1 MHRVRGSERCPGA
14 NAAVNTKTHAG
25 AGRSNKATGKR
36 AHSRHDTHNNATPDS
51 ASGNTA
57 NTSVGAARNDES
69 GANTDDPP
77 ANGGSGT
84 NASTDTVTW

>member
-1 MHRVRGSERCPGA
+1 MHRLRGNERCPGT
-14 NAAVNTKTHAG
+14 NAAVNTAAHTRAW
-25 AGRSNKATGKR
+25 RSNKATGKR
-36 AHSRHDTHNNATPDS
+36 AHSRHDTHNYATPDR
-51 ASGNTA
+51 ASGNRA
-57 NTSVGAARNDES
+57 NKSVGAARNDES